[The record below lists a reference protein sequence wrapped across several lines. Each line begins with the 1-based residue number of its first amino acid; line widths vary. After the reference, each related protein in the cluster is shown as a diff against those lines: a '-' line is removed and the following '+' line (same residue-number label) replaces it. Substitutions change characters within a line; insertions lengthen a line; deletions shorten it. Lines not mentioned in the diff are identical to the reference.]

1 MEVKNE
7 ERSQKMY
14 VDYLCNLINQSKY
27 HKVRVFT
34 TLNRMDITYYKR
46 KWYQKNETQ
55 EYRLKDLDKL
65 IQFTYKV
72 CMLIYEKCMLFPS
85 SWTERV
91 ILTYDKWI
99 EHNFTNEIK
108 LY

>member
-7 ERSQKMY
+7 EHSQKMY
-14 VDYLCNLINQSKY
+14 LDYLCNLINQSKY
-27 HKVRVFT
+27 HKVRAFT
-34 TLNRMDITYYKR
+34 GLNRIDITYYGR
-46 KWYQKNETQ
+46 NETQ

-65 IQFTYKV
+65 IQFAYKV
-72 CMLIYEKCMLFPS
+72 CMLIYEDCMLFPS

-99 EHNFTNEIK
+99 EENFTNEIR